1 MRSKITTAPAAK
13 IPEIRAI
20 NKIWRAE
27 TLYIKVCLSKFLK
40 SGKRWLT
47 SLLGCS
53 QNGRRCERL
62 YQRRTAAASFIRRS
76 RRINLRANPCN
87 CWTKILADEVSEV
100 TKNDDWR
107 LPAQGHTAGRDVYE
121 HEYDVNAEHEVETTF
136 RDWQVSTAIENVSSE
151 GADGE
156 FCAEKSQVAVLHD
169 AGHESITFG
178 GDAQTNPENG

>member
-1 MRSKITTAPAAK
+1 MLFCSSVEVAGSLIPAGGVSLNAACDGRKRLLMRLTTIAPPAAK

-62 YQRRTAAASFIRRS
+62 YQRRTAAASFIRRL
-76 RRINLRANPCN
+76 RRLNLRANLC
-87 CWTKILADEVSEV
+87 KRVDEKFS
-100 TKNDDWR
+100 
-107 LPAQGHTAGRDVYE
+107 
-121 HEYDVNAEHEVETTF
+121 
-136 RDWQVSTAIENVSSE
+136 
-151 GADGE
+151 
-156 FCAEKSQVAVLHD
+156 
-169 AGHESITFG
+169 
-178 GDAQTNPENG
+178 